1 MKFSSHKCHHSENF
15 CSAAFERS
23 PNAEYGWT
31 HVYVYNKI
39 AHYSYFSST
48 MEAVFR
54 CTPIFGEI
62 AFSGTDMF
70 QESSTDNTYPKLE
83 VT

>member
-1 MKFSSHKCHHSENF
+1 MKSSHKCHHSENF

-23 PNAEYGWT
+23 PNAECGWT
-31 HVYVYNKI
+31 HVYVYNRI
-39 AHYSYFSST
+39 AHYSYFSNT
-48 MEAVFR
+48 MEAVIR
-54 CTPIFGEI
+54 RTLILSEI
-62 AFSGTDMF
+62 VFSGANML